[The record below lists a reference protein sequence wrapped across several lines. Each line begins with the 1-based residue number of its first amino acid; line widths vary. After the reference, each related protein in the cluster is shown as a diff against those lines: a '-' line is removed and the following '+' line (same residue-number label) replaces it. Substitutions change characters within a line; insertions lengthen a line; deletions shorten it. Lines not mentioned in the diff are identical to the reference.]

1 MIGNP
6 TGFHK
11 LDLSFESDYQAAKK
25 LAEFNNAERRAS
37 RATSGRGDTSFKGNW
52 ENFRSERFND
62 KRTTLNAR
70 FFINLIPSGTL
81 KFDYISTT
89 RPKAEMHPMSVRR
102 FFSLCATIQLE
113 TFHNLTQAYQRMNQ
127 QMRSRSTLFS
137 RGGNKFTLR
146 GVFEDASSDSSLSDD
161 EDRATAQDENSEDD
175 SDTGGGT
182 GAMALLSDRE
192 NSSIQRNPLSMLG
205 FQVLQV
211 APTSTCLFALH
222 NTGITLDPPHA
233 RSRHAL
239 RSAKLSWH
247 GGF

>member
-1 MIGNP
+1 
-6 TGFHK
+6 
-11 LDLSFESDYQAAKK
+11 
-25 LAEFNNAERRAS
+25 
-37 RATSGRGDTSFKGNW
+37 
-52 ENFRSERFND
+52 
-62 KRTTLNAR
+62 
-70 FFINLIPSGTL
+70 
-81 KFDYISTT
+81 
-89 RPKAEMHPMSVRR
+89 
-102 FFSLCATIQLE
+102 
-113 TFHNLTQAYQRMNQ
+113 MNQ